1 MRRMT
6 QRNQGLGMQLA
17 HPLTAEVEMLSNLA
31 VESRW
36 TSI

>member
-6 QRNQGLGMQLA
+6 QPHQRLGMQLA
-17 HPLTAEVEMLSNLA
+17 YSFTAEVERLANLA